1 MSASLQWS
9 IIRNNSSFLVKSL
22 GNTFT
27 KEPNNLT
34 GKNAFKYNGLVNKK
48 VVGVEPSP
56 DGKGVL
62 LVTKKKRG
70 HNKPGSNLVSNK
82 LSKNSRATLK
92 SIRNACSK
100 SHYRGDLEDAAI
112 RRAAAI
118 IRSQRPTAAVQ
129 KRRTRKKQS

>member
-1 MSASLQWS
+1 
-9 IIRNNSSFLVKSL
+9 
-22 GNTFT
+22 
-27 KEPNNLT
+27 
-34 GKNAFKYNGLVNKK
+34 

-82 LSKNSRATLK
+82 LSKNSRASLK
-92 SIRNACSK
+92 SIRNACGK
-100 SHYRGDLEDAAI
+100 SHYRGDLEDAAV
-112 RRAAAI
+112 RRAAAF